1 MSDDNENAKG
11 LFEQFTEFMEAKAA
25 SEAENAQ
32 ADDEVEIW
40 DKDGRGARVKRSMAK
55 PFLQSLGIDLDP
67 TTDKDDDD
75 KGDGKSKSRP
85 TGKTQQSAG
94 VASGVAKR
102 YFSKPSGK

>member
-1 MSDDNENAKG
+1 VSDENENTKG

-67 TTDKDDDD
+67 APETNDDG
-75 KGDGKSKSRP
+75 KGDGKGKARP
-85 TGKTQQSAG
+85 TGKTAQNVTGATN
-94 VASGVAKR
+94 VAKR